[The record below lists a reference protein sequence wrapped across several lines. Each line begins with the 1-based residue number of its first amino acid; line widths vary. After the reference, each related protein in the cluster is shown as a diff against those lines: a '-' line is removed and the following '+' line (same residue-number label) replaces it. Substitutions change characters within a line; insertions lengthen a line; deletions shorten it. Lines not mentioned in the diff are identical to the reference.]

1 MANAAPKH
9 TVNFLGFDTAQELK
23 AIVLERNR
31 SVVRNSTVA
40 LVRDRYGGPTTQ
52 FHVIVRTSKAD
63 VLYLILPDSKA
74 LCFAKFRQER
84 KDVPFLFE
92 VLA

>member
-1 MANAAPKH
+1 MAKAAPKNPE
-9 TVNFLGFDTAQELK
+9 NFLGFETAQELK
-23 AIVLERNR
+23 AFVITRNSR
-31 SVVRNSTVA
+31 VVRNGTVA
-40 LVRDRYGGPTTQ
+40 LVRDRYGGTPNQ
-52 FHVIVRTSKAD
+52 FHVIVRTSNAD

-84 KDVPFLFE
+84 KDIPFLFE